1 MAFLAPLA
9 ALLGIEVDSLIIKL
23 KRSAITYAVLA
34 LLALVALVF
43 LLVAAHAALSYA
55 IGPVWA
61 ALALAGVA
69 LLIAAIVWFSAQA
82 AERARERR
90 ILEKRKSTDTSALL
104 TTAAITALP
113 MLIRNPAL
121 RMAAVPVGLVAGYFF
136 LNRRQEANEEKAR
149 EAGV

>member
-23 KRSAITYAVLA
+23 KRSAGIYAALA
-34 LLALVALVF
+34 LLALICLVF

-69 LLIAAIVWFSAQA
+69 LLAAVILWFWAQA
-82 AERARERR
+82 AERARQRK
-90 ILEKRKSTDTSALL
+90 IVEKRKSTDTTALL

-113 MLIRNPAL
+113 MLIRNPAM
-121 RMAAVPVGLVAGYFF
+121 RMAAVPVGLLAGYLF
-136 LNRRQEANEEKAR
+136 LNQRQQSNEEKAKR
-149 EAGV
+149 EGV